1 MHETGGLKGFLL
13 RTAPRIPYGPQLLG
27 WFYRRFMVSKFTL
40 GSYAAVCR
48 ITDQGERQILLVE
61 SWDGGLLLP
70 GGGVDARKDASLRD
84 AAIRELEEETGIVA
98 SWLTPDP
105 VATVKRGHYCGVVFL
120 VRGKVT
126 QEPRI
131 SSECVGFEWY
141 TLKDVFD
148 LEKSKAIK
156 GGMGSVMWHLIKRSL
171 LAYLFET
178 QDQKPATG

>member
-1 MHETGGLKGFLL
+1 MHETRGLKDFLL
-13 RTAPRIPYGPQLLG
+13 KIAPRIPYGPQLLG
-27 WFYRRFMVSKFTL
+27 WFYRRFVVSKFIL

-48 ITDQGERQILLVE
+48 TTDQGERQILLVE

-70 GGGVDARKDASLRD
+70 GGGVDALKDASLRE

-120 VRGKVT
+120 VREKIT

-156 GGMGSVMWHLIKRSL
+156 GGMGSAMWHLIKGGL
-171 LAYLFET
+171 LAYLF
-178 QDQKPATG
+178 D